1 MFAVGLPARFAVRQ
15 IYPRVQKCVLWKAHV
30 MACRYHSS
38 KLLSVEKTAR
48 CAASNVGPYGLFWQP
63 ALVRYS
69 SILYLCLVIG
79 QIKML
84 ACLCS
89 RFGRQ
94 TNGQTEGHRHCVKPS
109 CGGGST
115 SASRLYR
122 HDRRDGNAAVWRTF
136 IQGRTVSHNPSSVE
150 CSSVCGAYT
159 WMRVEPQLHVTGFFL
174 TERFGYETKSCSD
187 VGQTVE
193 TTGVSQA

>member
-1 MFAVGLPARFAVRQ
+1 
-15 IYPRVQKCVLWKAHV
+15 

-159 WMRVEPQLHVTGFFL
+159 WMRVEPQLHVTGFFSLSGLVMKPNRARMSVRLLKRLAFLKRNDCCLKLYSTLL
-174 TERFGYETKSCSD
+174 TFTL
-187 VGQTVE
+187 
-193 TTGVSQA
+193 A